1 MVEHATPDACPRCG
15 YLLVQPPPPTAPP
28 LAPTPAPAP
37 AYPAYPAPARP
48 VATRPALGLG
58 AASVPKLLLGLGA
71 LCLLVAAAV
80 FLAVAW
86 SSLGVGGRTAVLV
99 TLTAATAAGGQLLAR
114 RDLSVAAEA
123 LTAVAL
129 GLLALDLVGAADAG
143 WLGDLPGS
151 GLLAV
156 VGGALLTA
164 SLPLTLPP
172 ARLTVPQLVAPL
184 GLGLAA
190 LGAADLSDRWSLC
203 ASLAVLGCA
212 GLAVLGRGTRVLP
225 VSALVAGLLAYAGLG
240 VIALGEAFTEPSV
253 RWLWAEGH
261 GVWLVVAAGLALL
274 PWAVVR
280 TSDEARVGGTA
291 FAGGVLTLT
300 AAAPVL
306 DDGLTRVALAACAAS
321 VLWAGVAAVTPPRW
335 YAAPRVPLAGSIVV
349 ALAAPAV
356 LAAQGVQSLLTV
368 AGPWTAGAG
377 VRLDPPALAAHP
389 LLLPLGVAVALLA
402 AALVLPRTRATA
414 RTAGA
419 VAAVTAVLTAALY
432 PLPLAVPVLA
442 LGPLGLLVAW
452 PSAAL
457 TLVPLVELV
466 GLAAYLLV
474 RGRDRLAA
482 VGAAVLPAALA
493 GALWTTGELL
503 DQPLDHR
510 SLAVLVALGLLAVAV
525 PRRELDAVAL
535 VAGVVAAA
543 LGVPA
548 AGDVSVALAVH
559 LTLAGALVTLSALVH
574 RDRRAYAWLG
584 GTLLVLAT
592 WVRLLDVGVQAP
604 EPYTLPAALV
614 LLAVGLHR
622 MRRDPWASS
631 SVVLLPGLLL
641 AVVPTLLWALAYPLS
656 PRAVVVGLVLLALV
670 LAGSTVRW
678 SAPLLVG
685 WVGGAV
691 LVLREL
697 APYAVQTPQWVL
709 IGAAGTV
716 LVAAGTT
723 WEARL
728 RDVRRTAAYLGRLR

>member
-28 LAPTPAPAP
+28 LAPAAP
-37 AYPAYPAPARP
+37 YPPYPARP
-48 VATRPALGLG
+48 AVPSGRPARGLG
-58 AASVPKLLLGLGA
+58 AASVPKLLLALGA

-99 TLTAATAAGGQLLAR
+99 TLTVATAAGGQLLAR
-114 RDLSVAAEA
+114 RELTVAAEA

-143 WLGDLPGS
+143 WLGDLGEA
-151 GLLAV
+151 GLVLT
-156 VGGALLTA
+156 VGAALLTA
-164 SLPLTLPP
+164 SLALTALTP
-172 ARLTVPQLVAPL
+172 RLAAPQLVAPL

-190 LGAADLSDRWSLC
+190 LGTAHLSDDWPLL
-203 ASLAVLGCA
+203 ASLAVLGSA
-212 GLAVLGRGTRVLP
+212 GLAVVGRGLRVLP
-225 VSALVAGLLAYAGLG
+225 VPALVAGLLAYAGLG
-240 VIALGEAFTEPSV
+240 VLALGEAFTEPTL
-253 RWLWAEGH
+253 RWLWLEGH

-280 TSDEARVGGTA
+280 TSNEARVCGTA
-291 FAGGVLTLT
+291 FAGGVLTLA

-306 DDGLTRVALAACAAS
+306 DDGLTRVALAACAAA
-321 VLWAGVAAVTPPRW
+321 VVWALVSAVTPPRW
-335 YAAPRVPLAGSIVV
+335 YAAPRVPLAGSLVV

-356 LAAQGVQSLLTV
+356 LAVQALQSLLTV
-368 AGPWTAGAG
+368 APPWTADAG

-402 AALVLPRTRATA
+402 AALALPRTRRLV

-419 VAAVTAVLTAALY
+419 VAAGTVLLTLALH

-482 VGAAVLPAALA
+482 VGATVLPAALA
-493 GALWTTGELL
+493 GALWTAGQLL
-503 DQPLDHR
+503 AQPLDHR
-510 SLAVLVALGLLAVAV
+510 SLAVVVALGLLAVAV

-535 VAGVVAAA
+535 LAGVVAGA

-548 AGDVSVALAVH
+548 AADVSVSLAVH
-559 LTLAGALVTLSALVH
+559 LTLAGTVVTLGALVH
-574 RDRRAYAWLG
+574 RDRRTYAWLG
-584 GTLLVLAT
+584 GALLVLAT
-592 WVRLLDVGVQAP
+592 WVRLLDVGVESP
-604 EPYTLPAALV
+604 EPYTLPAALG

-631 SVVLLPGLLL
+631 SVVLTPGLVL
-641 AVVPTLLWALAYPLS
+641 AVVPTLLWALVYPLA
-656 PRAVVVGLVLLALV
+656 PRAVVIGLVLLALV
-670 LAGSTVRW
+670 LAGSAVRW

-697 APYAVQTPQWVL
+697 APYAEQTPQWVL